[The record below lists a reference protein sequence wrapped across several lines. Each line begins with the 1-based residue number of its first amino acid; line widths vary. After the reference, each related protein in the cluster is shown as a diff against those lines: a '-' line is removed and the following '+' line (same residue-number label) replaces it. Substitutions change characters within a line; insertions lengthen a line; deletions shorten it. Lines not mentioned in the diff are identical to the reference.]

1 MEDKIDILTRIFEP
15 SPQQCQTPRED
26 LQLAITLNPDL
37 SKIEQAMEEYAQHQ
51 LTEET
56 VITNNRIERLRAVLI
71 ILSAKIKDEERQIA
85 YNELDNILV
94 EIANYHKQ
102 SLTEETEEG
111 FKEWTDEKCICL
123 TETFIQQIFTHYK
136 LIKREK

>member
-1 MEDKIDILTRIFEP
+1 MEKLSEEVESIALAFPSNDNRAERIRELAKKISVLE
-15 SPQQCQTPRED
+15 
-26 LQLAITLNPDL
+26 
-37 SKIEQAMEEYAQHQ
+37 HQ

-56 VITNNRIERLRAVLI
+56 GITNNQIERLRAVLI

-111 FKEWTDEKCICL
+111 LEAATKEYILRAGLDCYLSQIVEDVL
-123 TETFIQQIFTHYK
+123 DFIFTTYI